1 MLVKIVIIRFIYVV
15 QKYSMQMQEEV
26 GNMMNT
32 DELLQAINV
41 MLDEKLRET
50 EHNLK
55 DYIDQRLHDSENMI
69 LNEVDRVQEKN
80 NEKFNNLK
88 FQAM

>member
-1 MLVKIVIIRFIYVV
+1 
-15 QKYSMQMQEEV
+15 
-26 GNMMNT
+26 MMNT

-50 EHNLK
+50 EQNLK
-55 DYIDQRLHDSENMI
+55 DYINQRLHDSENMI
-69 LNEVDRVQEKN
+69 LNEVDRVQEKT

>member
-1 MLVKIVIIRFIYVV
+1 MGENNYTQIYIQHKIY
-15 QKYSMQMQEEV
+15 KEAGGS
-26 GNMMNT
+26 MMNT

-69 LNEVDRVQEKN
+69 LNEVDRVQEKT
-80 NEKFNNLK
+80 NEKFNNLQ
-88 FQAM
+88 FQAI

>member
-1 MLVKIVIIRFIYVV
+1 
-15 QKYSMQMQEEV
+15 
-26 GNMMNT
+26 MMNT

-50 EHNLK
+50 EQNLK

-69 LNEVDRVQEKN
+69 LNEVDRVQEKT

-88 FQAM
+88 FQAL

>member
-1 MLVKIVIIRFIYVV
+1 
-15 QKYSMQMQEEV
+15 
-26 GNMMNT
+26 MMNT

-69 LNEVDRVQEKN
+69 LNEVDRVQEKPMKSSIIYSFRQYN
-80 NEKFNNLK
+80 KCR
-88 FQAM
+88 

>member
-1 MLVKIVIIRFIYVV
+1 MGENNYAQIYI
-15 QKYSMQMQEEV
+15 QHKSYKEV
-26 GNMMNT
+26 SGNMMNT

-69 LNEVDRVQEKN
+69 LNEVDRVQEKT
-80 NEKFNNLK
+80 NEKFNNLQ
-88 FQAM
+88 FQAI

>member
-1 MLVKIVIIRFIYVV
+1 
-15 QKYSMQMQEEV
+15 
-26 GNMMNT
+26 MMNT

-55 DYIDQRLHDSENMI
+55 DYIDQRLNDSENMI
-69 LNEVDRVQEKN
+69 LNEVDRIQ
-80 NEKFNNLK
+80 
-88 FQAM
+88 